1 MEPVGTL
8 FDESDLPAPR
18 RYRPGDGF
26 TGDSP
31 TENERSRLVEE
42 RVSDG
47 AMLSIGFLASLSSL
61 AATAVPAE
69 ERLEDPDVDTVES
82 DEEDGWEGWPRR
94 AWLAGAGSCCRP
106 WGEGAE
112 TDLFSWRSCGVLL
125 KAYGAMGA
133 AAALY
138 PVGAEFALCS
148 LRGICD
154 GRGCCWV
161 EWVVVFL

>member
-31 TENERSRLVEE
+31 IENERSRLVEE

-82 DEEDGWEGWPRR
+82 DEEDGWEG
-94 AWLAGAGSCCRP
+94 
-106 WGEGAE
+106 
-112 TDLFSWRSCGVLL
+112 
-125 KAYGAMGA
+125 
-133 AAALY
+133 
-138 PVGAEFALCS
+138 
-148 LRGICD
+148 
-154 GRGCCWV
+154 
-161 EWVVVFL
+161 